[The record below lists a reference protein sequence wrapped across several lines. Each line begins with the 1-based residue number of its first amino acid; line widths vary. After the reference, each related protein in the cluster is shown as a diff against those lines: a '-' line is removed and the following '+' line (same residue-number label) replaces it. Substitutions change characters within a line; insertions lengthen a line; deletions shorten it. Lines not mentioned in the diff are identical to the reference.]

1 MAKSD
6 KNEIVN
12 IVKCEIKNY
21 VSDSLDDEIKKNLH
35 NKSSKSRK
43 ELINTIKDSLEAAF
57 KVFWFKRDFWKT
69 DIK

>member
-1 MAKSD
+1 MTKSD
-6 KNEIVN
+6 KNDIVN
-12 IVKCEIKNY
+12 IVKSEIKNF